1 MQEVH
6 CLHAFYLTGANHQ
19 CRAWIQGFGETWPR
33 IPSAHGVYL
42 HSSVDLISG
51 ASVVTLVP
59 RPMESWAGPRDKA
72 TVLLCE
78 TTLAAPRAPRLAL
91 YFVLGLCSF
100 CYAVSAA
107 RHAQS
112 RSILRFLVVRRVFR
126 GSLQEHDDS
135 ISKIPAALL
144 RDHHTNYPIDPH
156 WVQSVTMPTNSYT
169 CIFKFSQ
176 HNYWNKYLWYDIWI
190 HTYIHTYIHTDTA
203 CVQHVNVGLAQAHP
217 N

>member
-1 MQEVH
+1 MRTENQGLFGFLFLKYFCVQIIANAYARSSLFACVLFDWCKPSMQSLDTGFCRTLTQDTICTWRVFALICRSDLR
-6 CLHAFYLTGANHQ
+6 CLSGY
-19 CRAWIQGFGETWPR
+19 PR
-33 IPSAHGVYL
+33 SQAYG
-42 HSSVDLISG
+42 
-51 ASVVTLVP
+51 
-59 RPMESWAGPRDKA
+59 SWAGPRDKA
-72 TVLLCE
+72 TVLSCE

-126 GSLQEHDDS
+126 GSLQEHDNS

-156 WVQSVTMPTNSYT
+156 
-169 CIFKFSQ
+169 
-176 HNYWNKYLWYDIWI
+176 
-190 HTYIHTYIHTDTA
+190 
-203 CVQHVNVGLAQAHP
+203 
-217 N
+217 

>member
-59 RPMESWAGPRDKA
+59 RPCSPFCRFSEWKAGAGPRDKA
-72 TVLLCE
+72 TVLSCE
-78 TTLAAPRAPRLAL
+78 TISAAARAARAARLAL

-100 CYAVSAA
+100 CYAVSAT
-107 RHAQS
+107 RHTLS
-112 RSILRFLVVRRVFR
+112 RSILRFLVVSRVCCS
-126 GSLQEHDDS
+126 SLQEHDGS

-156 WVQSVTMPTNSYT
+156 WVQSVTMPRNSYT

-176 HNYWNKYLWYDIWI
+176 HNYWNIYSTTYE
-190 HTYIHTYIHTDTA
+190 YIHTYIHRHRLCST
-203 CVQHVNVGLAQAHP
+203 C
-217 N
+217 